1 MNCRGYAGIRGGL
14 KKQLHM
20 PARNCA
26 GNMNVTTMHKKIG
39 QILLEANSITEEEIL
54 RTLEVQNGE
63 GGVRRFGEIL
73 MENGVA
79 EDVIYRALSTQFNLP
94 LLDAADFPDQI
105 PLDKVSFA
113 FLEKSLLLPIS
124 LAGSVLTVATGDPA
138 NAEGIEALRSSF
150 EYELNIVIARKSEI
164 LQQLE
169 MLQGSRSAVMQRLI
183 EGSSEEDIASTDLT
197 GEISHLRDLAQEK
210 GIIQLVNLIIE
221 NAVKDRASDIHVE
234 PGEFNVRVRYRI
246 DGVLYEKET
255 LPVRLYSAVSSRIKL
270 LSQMNIAE
278 RRLPQD
284 GRIKVAA
291 SGRNIDIR
299 VSTIPTVYGESVV
312 MRLLDKEASF
322 ITLEDI
328 GFDRTILDIY
338 EDVIKKPYGM
348 ILITGPT
355 GSGKSTTLYA
365 SLAKINSAE
374 KKIITVEEPVEY
386 LMPGINQIQVRP
398 KIGLT
403 FASGLRHIVRQDP
416 DIIMVGEIRDMET
429 ASIAIHAALTGHL
442 LFSTLHTNDAPGAIT
457 RLMDMGVENYLVA
470 STLICVMAQRL
481 VRRICPFCK
490 SREDVPQ
497 DVLHKIRADITEV
510 WSGRGCD
517 ACSGTG
523 YKGRIGIFEV
533 LPVSGPIREMV
544 MKRATIK
551 ETKDKAIELGM
562 RTLREDGI
570 EKVKKGI
577 TTIDEVLRVTQ
588 VEM

>member
-1 MNCRGYAGIRGGL
+1 
-14 KKQLHM
+14 
-20 PARNCA
+20 
-26 GNMNVTTMHKKIG
+26 MHKKIG

-79 EDVIYRALSTQFNLP
+79 EDVIYRALSAQFNLP

-183 EGSSEEDIASTDLT
+183 EGSAEEDIASTDLT

-284 GRIKVAA
+284 GRIKVAS

-533 LPVSGPIREMV
+533 LPVSGPIRELV

>member
-1 MNCRGYAGIRGGL
+1 MNIR
-14 KKQLHM
+14 
-20 PARNCA
+20 
-26 GNMNVTTMHKKIG
+26 KKIG
-39 QILLEANSITEEEIL
+39 QILLEAGTITEDEIA
-54 RTLEVQNGE
+54 RAVEIQQGE
-63 GGVRRFGEIL
+63 GHIRRFGEIL
-73 MENGVA
+73 MEGGVS
-79 EDVIYRALSTQFNLP
+79 EDEIYRALAVQFRMP
-94 LLDAADFPDQI
+94 LLHAADFPEQM

-113 FLEKSLLLPIS
+113 FLEKSLLLPVS
-124 LAGSVLTVATGDPA
+124 LKGSVLTVATADPA
-138 NAEGIEALRSSF
+138 NADGIDALRSSF
-150 EYELNIVIARKSEI
+150 EYTVDVVVARKSEL

-183 EGSSEEDIASTDLT
+183 EGAAEEDVASTDVT

-210 GIIQLVNLIIE
+210 GIIQVVNVIIE

-255 LPVRLYSAVSSRIKL
+255 LPARMYSAVSSRIKL

-284 GRIKVAA
+284 GRIKVSAA
-291 SGRNIDIR
+291 GRSIDIR

-312 MRLLDKEASF
+312 MRLLDREASF

-429 ASIAIHAALTGHL
+429 AGIAIHAALTGHL

-457 RLMDMGVENYLVA
+457 RLMDMGIENYLVA

-481 VRRICPFCK
+481 VRRICPHCR
-490 SREDVPQ
+490 SREEVPA
-497 DVLHKIRADITEV
+497 DVLARISADIKEV
-510 WSGRGCD
+510 WTGRGCD
-517 ACSGTG
+517 ECSGTG

-533 LPVSGPIREMV
+533 LPVSGPIRELI

-551 ETKDKAIELGM
+551 EMKDKAIELGM

>member
-1 MNCRGYAGIRGGL
+1 
-14 KKQLHM
+14 
-20 PARNCA
+20 
-26 GNMNVTTMHKKIG
+26 MHKMIG
-39 QILLEANSITEEEIL
+39 QILIESGSVSEDLIS
-54 RTLEVQNGE
+54 RTLDLQAQE
-63 GGVRRFGEIL
+63 GHTRRFGEIL
-73 MENGVA
+73 IEKGISEEEVYKALAIQFSMPLMEA
-79 EDVIYRALSTQFNLP
+79 ED
-94 LLDAADFPDQI
+94 FPEQT
-105 PLDKVSFA
+105 PLDHVSFS
-113 FLEKSLLLPIS
+113 FLEKNLIVPLSLEDNLLSIA
-124 LAGSVLTVATGDPA
+124 LGDPT
-138 NAEGIEALRSSF
+138 NSEGVDALRSSYD
-150 EYELNIVIARKSEI
+150 YELSVTLAKKSDV
-164 LQQLE
+164 LQHLQL
-169 MLQGSRSAVMQRLI
+169 LQGSRTAVMQRLI
-183 EGSSEEDIASTDLT
+183 EGAAEDDLPTADLT
-197 GEISHLRDLAQEK
+197 GEVSHLRDLAQEK

-221 NAVKDRASDIHVE
+221 NAVRDRASDIHVE
-234 PGEFNVRVRYRI
+234 PGEFSVRVRYRI

-255 LPVRLYSAVSSRIKL
+255 LPGSMYSAVSSRIKL

-284 GRIKVAA
+284 GRIKVASA
-291 SGRNIDIR
+291 GRSIDIR

-312 MRLLDKEASF
+312 MRLLDKSSSI

-328 GFDRTILDIY
+328 GFDITIRDIY
-338 EDVIKKPYGM
+338 EEVIKKPYGM

-365 SLAKINSAE
+365 SLAEINSSE

-403 FASGLRHIVRQDP
+403 FAAGLRHIVRQDP

-457 RLMDMGVENYLVA
+457 RLMDMGIENYLVA
-470 STLICVMAQRL
+470 STLVCVMAQRL
-481 VRRICPFCK
+481 VRKICPSCK
-490 SREDVPQ
+490 VKDEVPQ
-497 DVLHKIRADITEV
+497 EVLDRISKDIREV
-510 WSGRGCD
+510 WIGKGCEE
-517 ACSGTG
+517 CSGTG

-533 LPVSGPIREMV
+533 LPIDGPIRELI

-551 ETKDKAIELGM
+551 EMKDLAISLGM

-570 EKVKKGI
+570 EKVIKGI
-577 TTIDEVLRVTQ
+577 TTLDEVLRVTQ

>member
-1 MNCRGYAGIRGGL
+1 
-14 KKQLHM
+14 
-20 PARNCA
+20 
-26 GNMNVTTMHKKIG
+26 MHKKIG

-73 MENGVA
+73 IENGVA
-79 EDVIYRALSTQFNLP
+79 EDVIYRALSVQFNLP

-150 EYELNIVIARKSEI
+150 EYELNVVIARKSEI

-183 EGSSEEDIASTDLT
+183 EGSAEEDIASTDLT

-284 GRIKVAA
+284 GRIKVAS

-490 SREDVPQ
+490 TREDVPQ
-497 DVLHKIRADITEV
+497 DVLQKISADIKEV
-510 WSGRGCD
+510 WIGRGCD
-517 ACSGTG
+517 KCSGTG

-533 LPVSGPIREMV
+533 LPVSGPIRELV

>member
-1 MNCRGYAGIRGGL
+1 
-14 KKQLHM
+14 
-20 PARNCA
+20 
-26 GNMNVTTMHKKIG
+26 MHKKLG
-39 QILLEANSITEEEIL
+39 QILLGTGMVTEEQIQRAVEIQITE
-54 RTLEVQNGE
+54 GS
-63 GGVRRFGEIL
+63 VRRIGEIL
-73 MENGVA
+73 MEQGVS
-79 EDVIYRALSTQFNLP
+79 EGEIYRALSVQFQLP
-94 LLDAADFPDQI
+94 LLDAAELPEQI

-113 FLEKSLLLPIS
+113 FLEKNLLLPVTLDS
-124 LAGSVLTVATGDPA
+124 NVLTVATGDPA
-138 NAEGIEALRSSF
+138 NTEGIDSLRSSF
-150 EYELNIVIARKSEI
+150 EYELKVVLARKSEI

-183 EGSSEEDIASTDLT
+183 EGAAEEDIASADLT

-210 GIIQLVNLIIE
+210 GIIQVVNLIIE
-221 NAVKDRASDIHVE
+221 NAAKDRASDIHVE

-255 LPVRLYSAVSSRIKL
+255 LPARMYSAVSSRIKL

-365 SLAKINSAE
+365 SLAVINSAE

-457 RLMDMGVENYLVA
+457 RLMDMGIENYLVA

-490 SREDVPQ
+490 TREDLPK
-497 DVLHKIRADITEV
+497 DVLKKISADIREV
-510 WSGRGCD
+510 WTGRGCD

-533 LPVSGPIREMV
+533 LPVAGPIRELI
-544 MKRATIK
+544 MKRASIK
-551 ETKDKAIELGM
+551 EMKDKATELGM

-570 EKVKKGI
+570 GKVIKGI

>member
-1 MNCRGYAGIRGGL
+1 
-14 KKQLHM
+14 
-20 PARNCA
+20 
-26 GNMNVTTMHKKIG
+26 
-39 QILLEANSITEEEIL
+39 
-54 RTLEVQNGE
+54 
-63 GGVRRFGEIL
+63 
-73 MENGVA
+73 
-79 EDVIYRALSTQFNLP
+79 
-94 LLDAADFPDQI
+94 
-105 PLDKVSFA
+105 
-113 FLEKSLLLPIS
+113 
-124 LAGSVLTVATGDPA
+124 
-138 NAEGIEALRSSF
+138 
-150 EYELNIVIARKSEI
+150 
-164 LQQLE
+164 

-183 EGSSEEDIASTDLT
+183 EGSAEEDIAGADLT

>member
-1 MNCRGYAGIRGGL
+1 
-14 KKQLHM
+14 
-20 PARNCA
+20 
-26 GNMNVTTMHKKIG
+26 MHKRIG
-39 QILLEANSITEEEIL
+39 EILLESGVITEEQIQRVVEIQ
-54 RTLEVQNGE
+54 VNE
-63 GGVRRFGEIL
+63 GKSRRFGEIL
-73 MENGVA
+73 MEQGVT
-79 EDVIYRALSTQFNLP
+79 EGEIYQALSVQFHLP
-94 LLDAADFPDQI
+94 LLDAAELPEQI
-105 PLDKVSFA
+105 PLEKVSFA
-113 FLEKSLLLPIS
+113 FLEKNILLPVA
-124 LAGSVLTVATGDPA
+124 LDGSVLTVATSDPI
-138 NAEGIEALRSSF
+138 NSESIESLRSSF
-150 EYELNIVIARKSEI
+150 EYDLRVVLARKSEI

-183 EGSSEEDIASTDLT
+183 EGAAEEDIASADMT

-210 GIIQLVNLIIE
+210 GIIQVVNLIIE

-234 PGEFNVRVRYRI
+234 PGEYNVRVRYRI

-255 LPVRLYSAVSSRIKL
+255 LPARMYSAVSSRIKL

-284 GRIKVAA
+284 GRIKVSAA
-291 SGRNIDIR
+291 GRNIDIR

-365 SLAKINSAE
+365 SLAVINSME

-457 RLMDMGVENYLVA
+457 RLMDMGIENYLVA

-481 VRRICPFCK
+481 VRRICPLCK
-490 SREDVPQ
+490 MREELPEDVLQ
-497 DVLHKIRADITEV
+497 KISANIREV
-510 WSGRGCD
+510 WTGKGCD

-533 LPVSGPIREMV
+533 LPVSGPIRELI

-551 ETKDKAIELGM
+551 EMKDKAIALGM
-562 RTLREDGI
+562 RTLREDGL
-570 EKVKKGI
+570 EKVRKGI